1 MLGCQQA
8 SGPWVTLSRGWLPPG
23 PGSPDGFLGWWGW
36 RWALGT
42 VEASAAP
49 RGQEAGDGA
58 KMADPRDGGSTRPL
72 AASRLTPWT
81 VWRRH
86 PHSSRCPKLPAL
98 TVPLPSLWTHIT
110 ASTLY
115 APDKTEAPYPPS
127 DQGPLRGFHGTQH
140 KRFPTGTEGL
150 SQPTC
155 RRIGGRTHIWASS
168 GLWVLL
174 QGRRQCLGLVP
185 GRDPGPG

>member
-1 MLGCQQA
+1 MERRWQMVHEAPRRIQA
-8 SGPWVTLSRGWLPPG
+8 H
-23 PGSPDGFLGWWGW
+23 
-36 RWALGT
+36 ALDC
-42 VEASAAP
+42 VEAPSSLLKVPEAP
-49 RGQEAGDGA
+49 
-58 KMADPRDGGSTRPL
+58 
-72 AASRLTPWT
+72 
-81 VWRRH
+81 
-86 PHSSRCPKLPAL
+86 CPDRA
-98 TVPLPSLWTHIT
+98 LPSLWTRIT

>member
-1 MLGCQQA
+1 MGDFEQRVA
-8 SGPWVTLSRGWLPPG
+8 APWSRILRWLPGLVGGGVGFGDSGGQCSSQRPG
-23 PGSPDGFLGWWGW
+23 GWGW
-36 RWALGT
+36 SEDGRW
-42 VEASAAP
+42 
-49 RGQEAGDGA
+49 
-58 KMADPRDGGSTRPL
+58 STRPL

-168 GLWVLL
+168 GLWVLI